1 MLPLNESRLAIR
13 LRYIRQRLRKSLRL
27 AEVRYV
33 RKNRVRWY
41 YRHRDYAPP
50 PSMITLRVTNQ
61 CNLRCTQCGQ
71 WGDNGV
77 FHDRDRARTGDL
89 TTAQWQR
96 FLDQMSGTCPHVY
109 FFGGEPMLRTD
120 LLALVKHAAGRGMI
134 TGINTNGTF
143 LRGRGAEIVE
153 AGLDYILVS
162 VDGPREVNNL
172 IRIGTRDAFGLAT
185 AGVQELVEARKRRK
199 DACPLI
205 EVFMTL
211 TTANQGEILSTAK
224 IAREL
229 GADYFSLAAGMFTT
243 PQLAAESERAYRA
256 EFGVSPAFYRG
267 FVRDVTGMQPQ
278 AILRDVTAARQLWGK
293 RFKEYPPIDFDLAQ
307 YYHHPEQ
314 PLSNRPCIAPWLTMQ
329 IMPDGTMTFCE
340 DFADL
345 PCGNITREHPLDLWN
360 NSRSREWRRRI
371 RTKGVFSA
379 ESRCVAHYLY

>member
-1 MLPLNESRLAIR
+1 MPVRESRLALR
-13 LRYIRQRLRKSLRL
+13 LGYAVERFRKGLRL

-33 RKNRVRWY
+33 RKNQVRWY

-71 WGDNGV
+71 WGENGA
-77 FHDRDRARTGDL
+77 FHDRDRARPRDL

-96 FLDQMSGTCPHVY
+96 FLDQMSGACPHVY

-120 LLALVKHAAGRGMI
+120 LLQLVRHAAELGMI
-134 TGINTNGTF
+134 AGINTNGTF
-143 LRGRGAEIVE
+143 LRGRGQQIVD

-162 VDGPREVNNL
+162 IDGPREVNNL
-172 IRIGTRDAFGLAT
+172 IRIGTRDAFGLA
-185 AGVQELVEARKRRK
+185 AGGIEELVAARRRTRSI
-199 DACPLI
+199 CPLI

-211 TTANQGEILSTAK
+211 TTANQSQILSTAK

-243 PQLAAESERAYRA
+243 PQLAAESEREYQQ
-256 EFGVSPAFYRG
+256 EFGIAPAFYRG
-267 FVRDVTGMQPQ
+267 FVRDVTAMNPQ
-278 AILRDVTAARQLWGK
+278 AILHDVLAVRALWSK
-293 RFKEYPPIDFDLAQ
+293 RFKEYPPIDFDLGV
-307 YYHHPEQ
+307 YYHHPERR
-314 PLSNRPCIAPWLTMQ
+314 LNDRPCIAPWLTMQ

-345 PCGNITREHPLDLWN
+345 PCGNVTQEHPLTLWN

-371 RTKGVFSA
+371 RTKGVFAA